1 MDDPESPT
9 EPASPHARA
18 GGPVDLD
25 RASTV
30 GMGLGIPE
38 ADPLARAVARSRA
51 EAALFGKAAPV
62 KVGRYTLIEQA
73 GAGAMGVVWSAW
85 DPELNR
91 GVALKLAASGTAV
104 VRARARDEGRALAR
118 LSHPNVVPIYDVFET
133 GDGVFLVMELVTGK
147 NLRAL
152 AKAGTPARE
161 LVRAYRQAGEGLAAA
176 HRAGLIHRDFK
187 PDNAIQGADGRVR
200 VLDFGLAHAV
210 VGDGASETA
219 DIAGTPRYM
228 APEQRAGLPLTSSVD
243 QFALCVAL
251 REALD
256 AAVPRWLQP
265 ILARG
270 TAEQPAARF
279 STMDELTH
287 ALALDPRTRWRRRA
301 LVGGGVVAV
310 AAVAAAFA
318 LGRTQKGEEP
328 CAGGPAQVASS
339 WSPARRAAVAAHLGA
354 LGTPYAGEAAE
365 KLTGS
370 LDAYAASWT
379 RSYEGS
385 CRAQQRGELSAQ
397 LHDRRVACLANRR
410 AALGALG
417 EVATTQTSEQLPAL
431 VVAAGNLPAVAACED
446 DELLVT
452 DVAPLVPTAATE
464 AAAISALVAGVDVKR
479 DAAHFA
485 DARADV
491 ATALARA
498 EKLAYAPLLARV
510 HLARGRI
517 DLEAGGD
524 DLGAA
529 DFDAAMQGAFAVGDD
544 PLAIESYAR
553 HAWAVST
560 TSAAAAATDGVA
572 LVDAIAKRSGERYR
586 FPRALLELDLG
597 GVAMAHGDRAIAR
610 EHFERARRETIGL
623 AEGATELTSVD
634 FNLLLVTDEPAE
646 RARIGSELVATQ
658 TRLLGASHPFV
669 LKSRKLIANLEGD
682 PHVASPTLA
691 SACHD
696 LAHFHPG
703 LATDIADC
711 AYDLLWLAIG
721 TSDVALGR
729 EACALV
735 LGAASHADEV
745 KPAAVARAYL
755 QALDGDFAAATK
767 TLASPALAADAT
779 APWWEQLY
787 ATDALSIGL
796 LVERDQPLADDA
808 RFADVARR
816 YAGLGSSLPPSIRAR
831 RLAAAGALRG
841 RQ

>member
-1 MDDPESPT
+1 MDEPETPT
-9 EPASPHARA
+9 QPASPHARA
-18 GGPVDLD
+18 VGPADLD

-30 GMGLGIPE
+30 GMGAGSPE
-38 ADPLARAVARSRA
+38 VDPLARAVARSRA

-91 GVALKLAASGTAV
+91 GVALKLAASGTAA

-118 LSHPNVVPIYDVFET
+118 LSHPNVVPIYDVLET
-133 GDGVFLVMELVTGK
+133 TDGVFLVMELVAGQ

-210 VGDGASETA
+210 AGEGASETA

-228 APEQRAGLPLTSSVD
+228 APEQLAGLALTSAVD

-279 STMDELTH
+279 ATMDELTH

-301 LVGGGVVAV
+301 LAGGGVVAV
-310 AAVAAAFA
+310 AAVVAAFA

-328 CAGGPAQVASS
+328 CAGAPAQIASS

-354 LGTPYAGEAAE
+354 LGTPYAAEATA

-410 AALGALG
+410 AALRTLG

-446 DELLVT
+446 DERLVS

-464 AAAISALVAGVDVKR
+464 AAAIGALVAGIDVKR

-485 DARADV
+485 EARAD
-491 ATALARA
+491 AETALARA

-529 DFDAAMQGAFAVGDD
+529 DFDAATQGAFAVGDE
-544 PLAIESYAR
+544 PLGIESYAR
-553 HAWAVST
+553 HAWVVST
-560 TSAAAAATDGVA
+560 TSAAATATDGVA
-572 LVDAIAKRSGERYR
+572 LVEAIATRSGERYR

-597 GVAMAHGDRAIAR
+597 GVAMAHGDRAAAR
-610 EHFERARRETIGL
+610 TRFERARGAAAGVTD
-623 AEGATELTSVD
+623 GATELTTVD
-634 FNLLLVTDEPAE
+634 FNLLLVIDEPAE
-646 RARIGSELVATQ
+646 RARIGAALVATR
-658 TRLLGASHPFV
+658 TRLLGASHPLV
-669 LKSRKLIANLEGD
+669 LRSRKLVANLEGD
-682 PHVASPTLA
+682 ARVASPALA
-691 SACHD
+691 SACRD
-696 LAHFHPG
+696 LAHFHPA
-703 LATDIADC
+703 LATEIADC
-711 AYDLLWLAIG
+711 AYDLLWLAIE

-735 LGAASHADEV
+735 LDAASHGDEAQ
-745 KPAAVARAYL
+745 PAAIARAYL
-755 QALDGDFAAATK
+755 KALDGDFAAAT
-767 TLASPALAADAT
+767 TALAIPSLVAGAA

-787 ATDALSIGL
+787 AIDALSIRL
-796 LVERDQPLADDA
+796 LVERDKPLADDA

-816 YAGLGSSLPPSIRAR
+816 YVGLGTSLPPSIRAR
-831 RLAAAGALRG
+831 RLAAAAALRG
-841 RQ
+841 R